1 MQDPGSAYTILVMK
15 HLSLATTPAV
25 QLLKALR
32 EGSVRAVDLF
42 DEADERHR
50 RFGDALSA
58 YKLWLGPAARAQAQA
73 ADAAFKVGA
82 DLGPAQGLPTS
93 IKDVFGV
100 RGTPTFCGTP
110 RPLPPK
116 YEAEGPIVTN
126 LRGQLGVFPGKTHTV
141 PFAFGVIG
149 VNKHWG
155 SPRNPWDASA
165 HRMTGGSSSGAG
177 VSLWEGSCLW
187 ALGSD
192 AGGSVRAPAALTGT
206 VGLRTSVGRWP
217 VGGVPPLSPTF
228 DTPGLLARSVEDL
241 IAGFAAIDPHVESLQ
256 MLLQTTASRSLE
268 GLRIGVPEDHFYDE
282 CGPGVVDAVRRA
294 LRSLEVK
301 GATLVSIPFPEAAE
315 AAQWM
320 ANGGVGVPEGYAMVR
335 SEFAEWIDTLDPTVW
350 SRLSTYG
357 AIDVQEYLKRIREI
371 EPARVRAHARL
382 EGLDVIATPTTRLTA
397 PTALEV
403 EGLEDYRQ
411 RNMAI
416 GRNLMLMNLW
426 DFPSITL
433 PIGKDPNDLPI
444 GLQLSAR
451 RNTDDT
457 LLGIA
462 RAVENI
468 LGTPREI
475 LGTPPLCS

>member
-1 MQDPGSAYTILVMK
+1 MN

-25 QLLKALR
+25 ELVQALR
-32 EGSVRAVDLF
+32 EGGVRAVDLF
-42 DEADERHR
+42 DEAEERHR
-50 RFGDALSA
+50 RFGDALNA

-82 DLGPAQGLPTS
+82 DLGPAQGLPIS

-110 RPLPPK
+110 RPLPSK
-116 YEAEGPIVTN
+116 YEAEGPIVAG
-126 LRGQLGVFPGKTHTV
+126 LRRQLAVFPGKSHTV

-192 AGGSVRAPAALTGT
+192 AGGSVRAPAALTGC
-206 VGLRTSVGRWP
+206 VGLRTSIGRWP
-217 VGGVPPLSPTF
+217 VGGAPALSPTF
-228 DTPGLLARSVEDL
+228 DTPGILARSVEDL
-241 IAGFAAIDPHVESLQ
+241 IVGFAAIDPSVESLP
-256 MLLQTTASRSLE
+256 MLLQATARSLD
-268 GLRIGVPEDHFYDE
+268 GLRIGVPDDHFYDE

-294 LRSLEVK
+294 LGNLEAK
-301 GATLVSIPFPEAAE
+301 GATRVSLAFPEAAE

-320 ANGGVGVPEGYAMVR
+320 ANGGVGVPEGYAFVR
-335 SEFAEWIDTLDPTVW
+335 SEFPEWIETLDPTVW

-357 AIDVQEYLKRIREI
+357 AIDVQEYLQRLREI

-397 PTALEV
+397 PTAREV
-403 EGLEDYRQ
+403 ESLEDYRQ

-433 PIGKDPNDLPI
+433 PVGKDPNGLPV
-444 GLQLSAR
+444 GLQLSSR
-451 RNTDDT
+451 RGTDDK
-457 LLGIA
+457 LLGMKSKIA
-462 RAVENI
+462 RQFSPA
-468 LGTPREI
+468 PRSS
-475 LGTPPLCS
+475 TTASQD

>member
-1 MQDPGSAYTILVMK
+1 MNQ
-15 HLSLATTPAV
+15 LSLATTPAV
-25 QLLKALR
+25 ELVQALR
-32 EGSVRAVDLF
+32 EGGVRAVDLF
-42 DEADERHR
+42 DEAEERHR
-50 RFGDALSA
+50 RYGDALNA

-82 DLGPAQGLPTS
+82 DLGPAQGLPIS

-110 RPLPPK
+110 RPLPSK
-116 YEAEGPIVTN
+116 YEAEGPIVAG
-126 LRGQLGVFPGKTHTV
+126 LRRQLAVFPGKSHTV

-192 AGGSVRAPAALTGT
+192 AGGSVRAPAALTGC
-206 VGLRTSVGRWP
+206 VGLRTSIGRWP
-217 VGGVPPLSPTF
+217 VGGAPALSPTF
-228 DTPGLLARSVEDL
+228 DTPGILARSVEDL
-241 IAGFAAIDPHVESLQ
+241 IVGFAAIDPSVESLP
-256 MLLQTTASRSLE
+256 MLLQATARSLD
-268 GLRIGVPEDHFYDE
+268 GLRIGVPDDHFYDE

-294 LRSLEVK
+294 LGNLEAK
-301 GATLVSIPFPEAAE
+301 GATRVSLAFPEAAE

-320 ANGGVGVPEGYAMVR
+320 ANGGVGVPEGYAFVR
-335 SEFAEWIDTLDPTVW
+335 SEFPEWIETLDPTVW

-357 AIDVQEYLKRIREI
+357 AIDVEEYLQRLREI

-397 PTALEV
+397 PTAREV
-403 EGLEDYRQ
+403 ESLEDYRQ

-433 PIGKDPNDLPI
+433 PVGKDPNGLPV
-444 GLQLSAR
+444 GLQLSSR
-451 RNTDDT
+451 RGTDDK

-462 RAVENI
+462 RAVETV
-468 LGTPREI
+468 LGTPRQI
-475 LGTPPLCS
+475 LGTPPLCP

>member
-1 MQDPGSAYTILVMK
+1 MNQ
-15 HLSLATTPAV
+15 LSLATTPAV
-25 QLLKALR
+25 ELVQALR
-32 EGSVRAVDLF
+32 EGGVRAVDLF
-42 DEADERHR
+42 DEAEERHR
-50 RFGDALSA
+50 RYGDALNA

-82 DLGPAQGLPTS
+82 DLGPAQGLPIS

-110 RPLPPK
+110 RPLPSK
-116 YEAEGPIVTN
+116 YEAEGPIVAG
-126 LRGQLGVFPGKTHTV
+126 LRRQLAVFPGKSHTV

-192 AGGSVRAPAALTGT
+192 AGGSVRAPAALTGC
-206 VGLRTSVGRWP
+206 VGLRTSIGRWP
-217 VGGVPPLSPTF
+217 VGGAPALSPTF
-228 DTPGLLARSVEDL
+228 DTPGILARSVEDL
-241 IAGFAAIDPHVESLQ
+241 IVGFAAIDPSVESLP
-256 MLLQTTASRSLE
+256 MLLQATARSLD
-268 GLRIGVPEDHFYDE
+268 GLRIGVPDDHFYDE

-294 LRSLEVK
+294 LGNLEAK
-301 GATLVSIPFPEAAE
+301 GATRVSLAFPEAAE

-320 ANGGVGVPEGYAMVR
+320 ANGGVGVPEGYAFVR
-335 SEFAEWIDTLDPTVW
+335 SEFPEWIETLDPTVW

-357 AIDVQEYLKRIREI
+357 AIDVQEYLQRLREI

-382 EGLDVIATPTTRLTA
+382 EGLDVIATPTARLTA
-397 PTALEV
+397 PTAREV
-403 EGLEDYRQ
+403 ESLEDYRQ

-433 PIGKDPNDLPI
+433 PVGKDPNGLPV
-444 GLQLSAR
+444 GLQLSSR
-451 RNTDDT
+451 RGTDDK

-462 RAVENI
+462 RAVETV
-468 LGTPREI
+468 LGTPRQI
-475 LGTPPLCS
+475 LGTPPLCP

>member
-1 MQDPGSAYTILVMK
+1 MNQ
-15 HLSLATTPAV
+15 LSLATTPAV
-25 QLLKALR
+25 ELVQALR
-32 EGSVRAVDLF
+32 EGGVRAVDLF
-42 DEADERHR
+42 DEAEERHR
-50 RFGDALSA
+50 RYGDALNA

-82 DLGPAQGLPTS
+82 DLGPAQGLPIS

-110 RPLPPK
+110 RPLPSK
-116 YEAEGPIVTN
+116 YEAEGPIVAG
-126 LRGQLGVFPGKTHTV
+126 LRRQLAVFPGKSHTV

-192 AGGSVRAPAALTGT
+192 AGGSVRAPAALTGC
-206 VGLRTSVGRWP
+206 VGLRTSIGRWP
-217 VGGVPPLSPTF
+217 VGGAPALSPTF
-228 DTPGLLARSVEDL
+228 DTPGILARSVEDL
-241 IAGFAAIDPHVESLQ
+241 IVGFAAIDPSVESLP
-256 MLLQTTASRSLE
+256 MLLQATARSLD
-268 GLRIGVPEDHFYDE
+268 GLRIGVPDDHFYDE

-294 LRSLEVK
+294 LGNLEAK
-301 GATLVSIPFPEAAE
+301 GATRVSLAFPEAAE

-320 ANGGVGVPEGYAMVR
+320 ANGGVGVPEGYAFVR
-335 SEFAEWIDTLDPTVW
+335 NEFPEWIETLDPTVW

-357 AIDVQEYLKRIREI
+357 AIDVQEYLQRLREI

-397 PTALEV
+397 PTAREV
-403 EGLEDYRQ
+403 ESLEDYRQ
-411 RNMAI
+411 RNIAI

-433 PIGKDPNDLPI
+433 PVGKDPNGLPV
-444 GLQLSAR
+444 GLQLSSR
-451 RNTDDT
+451 RGTDDK

-462 RAVENI
+462 RAVETV
-468 LGTPREI
+468 LGTPRQI
-475 LGTPPLCS
+475 LGTPPLCP

>member
-1 MQDPGSAYTILVMK
+1 MNQ
-15 HLSLATTPAV
+15 LSLATTPAV
-25 QLLKALR
+25 ELVQALR
-32 EGSVRAVDLF
+32 EGGVRAVDLF
-42 DEADERHR
+42 DEAEERHR
-50 RFGDALSA
+50 GYGDALNA
-58 YKLWLGPAARAQAQA
+58 YKLWLGLAARAQAQA

-82 DLGPAQGLPTS
+82 DLGPAQGLPIS

-110 RPLPPK
+110 RPLPSK
-116 YEAEGPIVTN
+116 YEAEGPIVAG
-126 LRGQLGVFPGKTHTV
+126 LRRQLAVFPGKSHTV

-192 AGGSVRAPAALTGT
+192 AGGSVRAPAALTGC
-206 VGLRTSVGRWP
+206 VGLRTSIGRWP
-217 VGGVPPLSPTF
+217 VGGAPALSPTF
-228 DTPGLLARSVEDL
+228 DTPGILARSVEDL
-241 IAGFAAIDPHVESLQ
+241 IVGFAAIDPSVESLP
-256 MLLQTTASRSLE
+256 MLLQATARSLD
-268 GLRIGVPEDHFYDE
+268 GLRIGVPDDHFYDE

-294 LRSLEVK
+294 LGNLEAK
-301 GATLVSIPFPEAAE
+301 GATRVSLAFPEAAE

-320 ANGGVGVPEGYAMVR
+320 ANGGVGVPEGYAFVR
-335 SEFAEWIDTLDPTVW
+335 SEFPEWIETLDPTVW

-357 AIDVQEYLKRIREI
+357 AIDVEEYLQRLREI

-397 PTALEV
+397 PTAREV
-403 EGLEDYRQ
+403 ESLEDYRQ

-433 PIGKDPNDLPI
+433 PVGKDPNGLPV
-444 GLQLSAR
+444 GLQLSSR
-451 RNTDDT
+451 RGTDDK

-462 RAVENI
+462 RAVETV
-468 LGTPREI
+468 LGTPRQI
-475 LGTPPLCS
+475 LGTPPLCP

>member
-1 MQDPGSAYTILVMK
+1 MNQ
-15 HLSLATTPAV
+15 LSLATTPAV
-25 QLLKALR
+25 ELVQALR
-32 EGSVRAVDLF
+32 EGGVRAVDLF
-42 DEADERHR
+42 DEAEERHR
-50 RFGDALSA
+50 RYGDALNA

-82 DLGPAQGLPTS
+82 DLGAAQGLPIS

-110 RPLPPK
+110 RPLPSK
-116 YEAEGPIVTN
+116 YEAEGPIVAG
-126 LRGQLGVFPGKTHTV
+126 LRRQLAVFPGKSHTV

-192 AGGSVRAPAALTGT
+192 AGGSVRAPAALTGC
-206 VGLRTSVGRWP
+206 VGLRTSIGRWP
-217 VGGVPPLSPTF
+217 VGGAPALSPTF
-228 DTPGLLARSVEDL
+228 DTPGILARSVEDL
-241 IAGFAAIDPHVESLQ
+241 IVGFAAIDPSVESLP
-256 MLLQTTASRSLE
+256 MLLQATARSLD
-268 GLRIGVPEDHFYDE
+268 GLRIGVPDDHFYDE

-294 LRSLEVK
+294 LGNLEAK
-301 GATLVSIPFPEAAE
+301 GATRVSLAFPEAAE

-320 ANGGVGVPEGYAMVR
+320 ANGGVGVPEGYAFVR
-335 SEFAEWIDTLDPTVW
+335 SEFPEWIETLDPTVW

-357 AIDVQEYLKRIREI
+357 AIDVQEYLQRLREI

-397 PTALEV
+397 PTAREV
-403 EGLEDYRQ
+403 ESLEDYRQ

-433 PIGKDPNDLPI
+433 PVGKDPNGLPV
-444 GLQLSAR
+444 GLQLSSR
-451 RNTDDT
+451 RGTDDK

-462 RAVENI
+462 RAVETV
-468 LGTPREI
+468 LGTPRQI
-475 LGTPPLCS
+475 LGTPPLCP

>member
-1 MQDPGSAYTILVMK
+1 MNQ
-15 HLSLATTPAV
+15 LSLATTPAV
-25 QLLKALR
+25 ELVQALR
-32 EGSVRAVDLF
+32 EGGVRAVDLF
-42 DEADERHR
+42 DEAEERHR
-50 RFGDALSA
+50 RYGDALNA

-82 DLGPAQGLPTS
+82 DLGPAQGLPIS

-110 RPLPPK
+110 RPLPSK
-116 YEAEGPIVTN
+116 YEAEGPIVAG
-126 LRGQLGVFPGKTHTV
+126 LRRQLAVFPGKSHTV

-192 AGGSVRAPAALTGT
+192 AGGSVRAPAALTGC
-206 VGLRTSVGRWP
+206 VGLRTSIGRWP
-217 VGGVPPLSPTF
+217 VGGAPALSPTF
-228 DTPGLLARSVEDL
+228 DTPGILARSVEDL
-241 IAGFAAIDPHVESLQ
+241 IVGFAAIDPSVESLP
-256 MLLQTTASRSLE
+256 MLLQATARSLD
-268 GLRIGVPEDHFYDE
+268 GLRIGVPDDHFYDE

-294 LRSLEVK
+294 LGNLEAK
-301 GATLVSIPFPEAAE
+301 GATLVSLAFPEAAE

-320 ANGGVGVPEGYAMVR
+320 ANGGVGVPEGYAFVR
-335 SEFAEWIDTLDPTVW
+335 SEFPEWIETLDPTVW

-357 AIDVQEYLKRIREI
+357 AIDVQEYLQRLREI

-397 PTALEV
+397 PTAREV
-403 EGLEDYRQ
+403 ESLEDYRQ

-433 PIGKDPNDLPI
+433 PVGKDPNGLPV
-444 GLQLSAR
+444 GLQLSSR
-451 RNTDDT
+451 RGTDDK

-462 RAVENI
+462 RAVETV
-468 LGTPREI
+468 LGTPRQI
-475 LGTPPLCS
+475 LGTPPLCP

>member
-1 MQDPGSAYTILVMK
+1 MNQ
-15 HLSLATTPAV
+15 LSLATTPAV
-25 QLLKALR
+25 ELVQALR
-32 EGSVRAVDLF
+32 EGGVRAVDLF
-42 DEADERHR
+42 DEAEERHR
-50 RFGDALSA
+50 RYGDALNA

-82 DLGPAQGLPTS
+82 DLGPAQGLPIS

-110 RPLPPK
+110 RPLPSK
-116 YEAEGPIVTN
+116 YEAEGPIVAG
-126 LRGQLGVFPGKTHTV
+126 LRRQLAVFPGKSHTV

-192 AGGSVRAPAALTGT
+192 AGGSVRAPAALTGC
-206 VGLRTSVGRWP
+206 VGLRTSIGRWP
-217 VGGVPPLSPTF
+217 VGGAPALSPTF
-228 DTPGLLARSVEDL
+228 DTPGILARSVEDL
-241 IAGFAAIDPHVESLQ
+241 IVGFAAIDPSVESLP
-256 MLLQTTASRSLE
+256 MLLQATARSLD
-268 GLRIGVPEDHFYDE
+268 GLRIGVPDDHFYDE

-294 LRSLEVK
+294 LGNLEAK
-301 GATLVSIPFPEAAE
+301 GATRVSLAFPEAAE

-320 ANGGVGVPEGYAMVR
+320 ANGGVGVPEGYAFVR
-335 SEFAEWIDTLDPTVW
+335 SEFPEWIETLDPTVW

-357 AIDVQEYLKRIREI
+357 AIDVQEYLQRLREI

-397 PTALEV
+397 PTAREV
-403 EGLEDYRQ
+403 ESLEDYRQ

-433 PIGKDPNDLPI
+433 PVGKDPNGLPV
-444 GLQLSAR
+444 GLQLSSR
-451 RNTDDT
+451 RGTDDK

-462 RAVENI
+462 RAVETV
-468 LGTPREI
+468 LGTPRQI
-475 LGTPPLCS
+475 LGTPPLCP

>member
-1 MQDPGSAYTILVMK
+1 MNQ
-15 HLSLATTPAV
+15 LSLATTPAV
-25 QLLKALR
+25 ELVQALR
-32 EGSVRAVDLF
+32 DGIVRAVDLF
-42 DEADERHR
+42 DEAEDRHR
-50 RFGDALSA
+50 RYGDALNA
-58 YKLWLGPAARAQAQA
+58 YKLWLGLAARAQAQA

-82 DLGPAQGLPTS
+82 DLGPAQGLPIS

-110 RPLPPK
+110 RPLPSK
-116 YEAEGPIVTN
+116 YEAEGPIVAG
-126 LRGQLGVFPGKTHTV
+126 LRRQLAVFPGKSHTV

-192 AGGSVRAPAALTGT
+192 AGGSVRAPAALTGC
-206 VGLRTSVGRWP
+206 VGLRTSIGRWP
-217 VGGVPPLSPTF
+217 VGGAPALSPTF
-228 DTPGLLARSVEDL
+228 DTPGILARSVEDL
-241 IAGFAAIDPHVESLQ
+241 IVGFAAIDPSVESLP
-256 MLLQTTASRSLE
+256 MLLQATARSLD
-268 GLRIGVPEDHFYDE
+268 GLRIGVPDDHFYDE

-294 LRSLEVK
+294 LGNLEAK
-301 GATLVSIPFPEAAE
+301 GATRVSLAFPEAAE

-320 ANGGVGVPEGYAMVR
+320 ANGGVGVPEGYAFVR
-335 SEFAEWIDTLDPTVW
+335 SEFPEWIETLDPTVW

-357 AIDVQEYLKRIREI
+357 AIDVQEYLQRLREI

-382 EGLDVIATPTTRLTA
+382 EGLDVIATPTARLTA
-397 PTALEV
+397 PTAREV
-403 EGLEDYRQ
+403 ESLEDYRQ

-433 PIGKDPNDLPI
+433 PVGKDPNGLPV
-444 GLQLSAR
+444 GLQLSSR
-451 RNTDDT
+451 RGTDDK

-462 RAVENI
+462 RAVETV
-468 LGTPREI
+468 LGTPRQI
-475 LGTPPLCS
+475 LGTPPLCP

>member
-1 MQDPGSAYTILVMK
+1 MNQ
-15 HLSLATTPAV
+15 LSLATTPAV
-25 QLLKALR
+25 ELVQALR
-32 EGSVRAVDLF
+32 EGGVRAVDLF
-42 DEADERHR
+42 DEAEERHR
-50 RFGDALSA
+50 RYGDALNA

-82 DLGPAQGLPTS
+82 DLGPAQGLPIS

-110 RPLPPK
+110 RPLPSK
-116 YEAEGPIVTN
+116 YEAEGPIVAG
-126 LRGQLGVFPGKTHTV
+126 LRRQLAVFPGKSHTV

-165 HRMTGGSSSGAG
+165 HRTTGGSSSGAG

-192 AGGSVRAPAALTGT
+192 AGGSVRAPAALTGC
-206 VGLRTSVGRWP
+206 VGLRTSIGRWP
-217 VGGVPPLSPTF
+217 VGGVPALSPTF
-228 DTPGLLARSVEDL
+228 DTPGILARSVEDL
-241 IAGFAAIDPHVESLQ
+241 VVGFAAIDPSVESVQ
-256 MLLQTTASRSLE
+256 MLLQATARSLD
-268 GLRIGVPEDHFYDE
+268 GLRIGVPDDHFYDE

-294 LRSLEVK
+294 LGNLEAK
-301 GATLVSIPFPEAAE
+301 GATRVSLAFPEAAE

-320 ANGGVGVPEGYAMVR
+320 ANGGVGVPEGYAFVR
-335 SEFAEWIDTLDPTVW
+335 SEFPEWIETLDPTVW

-357 AIDVQEYLKRIREI
+357 AIDVQEYLQRLREI

-397 PTALEV
+397 PTAREV
-403 EGLEDYRQ
+403 ESLEDYRQ

-433 PIGKDPNDLPI
+433 PVGKDPNGLPV
-444 GLQLSAR
+444 GLQLSSR
-451 RNTDDT
+451 RGTDDK

-462 RAVENI
+462 RAVETV
-468 LGTPREI
+468 LGTPRQI
-475 LGTPPLCS
+475 LGTPPLCP